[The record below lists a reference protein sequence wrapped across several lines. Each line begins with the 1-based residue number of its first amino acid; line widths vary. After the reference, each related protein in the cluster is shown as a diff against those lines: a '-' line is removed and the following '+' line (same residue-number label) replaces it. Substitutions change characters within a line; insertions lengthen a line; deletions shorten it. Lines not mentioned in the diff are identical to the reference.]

1 MKITDVRT
9 VDICVPLS
17 THGRYEPVTMWYG
30 SRYAALKTI
39 IFIDTDEGLTGIG
52 EAWAPAA
59 SKIEG
64 MKSQLMG
71 RDPFDVNAIERRIN
85 VTGNVLTTMGH
96 LRTDTEVLNV
106 TGALDM
112 ALWDIIGK
120 AANKP
125 IHALI
130 GGRFRERVECRYWM
144 GAKNPQGV
152 AEELTKAVEQGFRSF
167 KIKIGLNPEL
177 DLECV
182 KAAREAAGPR
192 IEIGFDVNG
201 GYSVLEAVRT
211 LRKMERYDPSHV
223 EEPVNSANIRAL
235 AYVKEHTDIP
245 ILCDG
250 PARTTKEQIQELVFQ
265 RACDALH
272 LDLTANGGY
281 LETQRCAA
289 IAEAGDLKV
298 SCHSSPGE
306 LGIATAAQL
315 HLVTATPNFIWP
327 VDSAYTKTLP
337 PSEDIITQPFVY
349 EGGSL
354 KAPDGPGL
362 GVEIDE
368 ESLQRAKHRY
378 ETQLDKWQHVV
389 APDPRVPSR
398 QHYYWYNYSDKYDH
412 SATEWPYDDRR

>member
-1 MKITDVRT
+1 
-9 VDICVPLS
+9 
-17 THGRYEPVTMWYG
+17 
-30 SRYAALKTI
+30 
-39 IFIDTDEGLTGIG
+39 
-52 EAWAPAA
+52 
-59 SKIEG
+59 
-64 MKSQLMG
+64 
-71 RDPFDVNAIERRIN
+71 
-85 VTGNVLTTMGH
+85 
-96 LRTDTEVLNV
+96 
-106 TGALDM
+106 M
-112 ALWDIIGK
+112 ARP
-120 AANKP
+120 ANKP

-315 HLVTATPNFIWP
+315 HLVTATPNFI
-327 VDSAYTKTLP
+327 VKGGR
-337 PSEDIITQPFVY
+337 IT
-349 EGGSL
+349 
-354 KAPDGPGL
+354 DHW
-362 GVEIDE
+362 GVEAQGICPLKCQGKV
-368 ESLQRAKHRY
+368 SPL
-378 ETQLDKWQHVV
+378 
-389 APDPRVPSR
+389 
-398 QHYYWYNYSDKYDH
+398 
-412 SATEWPYDDRR
+412 